1 MAPVYSL
8 RVNDLTGALTFQV
21 LLSCF
26 KLDKPKN
33 TEQQTGKFHNYQLSN
48 LTIHRE
54 NIITFKANRS
64 WFSFS
69 LLISG
74 NLALRCLHFSKAWA
88 QVRTSHR
95 TNPQAQSP
103 FVLLTIAVAQAAGSE
118 KHLFRVY
125 GCGQLG
131 GGGDSAETIKA
142 NAVTLSLF
150 LLYPFLLRFAILTP
164 DLPCYDHM
172 SMSCLFFPVDA
183 F

>member
-21 LLSCF
+21 LPSCF

-64 WFSFS
+64 WFSCS

-131 GGGDSAETIKA
+131 GGGGGTERRVSKKKLWRPPFFFC
-142 NAVTLSLF
+142 TL
-150 LLYPFLLRFAILTP
+150 P
-164 DLPCYDHM
+164 
-172 SMSCLFFPVDA
+172 
-183 F
+183 